1 LNVTAKDMATG
12 KEAKITITGST
23 RLSKE
28 EKERMIREAERF
40 AEQDRKAR
48 EEAETRNAADSLIYT
63 AERTLKELGDKVDKE
78 SKDRVEKGAQ
88 ELRELLAKKADIGQI
103 KAKMDEL
110 SKHLQEIGARLYQ
123 RAAEER
129 GRQQQPPKEGK
140 DRAVD
145 ADYKVEGEEKK

>member
-1 LNVTAKDMATG
+1 
-12 KEAKITITGST
+12 
-23 RLSKE
+23 
-28 EKERMIREAERF
+28 
-40 AEQDRKAR
+40 
-48 EEAETRNAADSLIYT
+48 
-63 AERTLKELGDKVDKE
+63 
-78 SKDRVEKGAQ
+78 KDRVEKGAQ